1 MINWWKVLLRPVGLP
16 VFIISLPFAFFFAPV
31 TAVGAA
37 FYAGAAFWAYQRERN
52 KALPPGTVEAVH
64 RLPYRRRR
72 KAHLALEYARDIERQ
87 ILALPADVRARLDVD
102 ETDIGTFAGAV
113 VRLYETEGKGNE
125 LAGAGVE
132 GAGETAKAAAAQAE
146 EILAKLKTFQHGLL
160 ALSMTSVQSDLA
172 LAEKRNTEAL
182 AAADELRNALA
193 SADAELQKTLALEG
207 AEGFAALEEPEDTEA
222 LPPGEEEPETG
233 AEGK

>member
-1 MINWWKVLLRPVGLP
+1 MINWWKVLLRPIGLP
-16 VFIISLPFAFFFAPV
+16 VFIISLPFALFFAPV

-87 ILALPADVRARLDVD
+87 ILALPADVRARLNVD

-113 VRLYETEGKGNE
+113 VRLYEAEGKGNE
-125 LAGAGVE
+125 LVKAGIE
-132 GAGETAKAAAAQAE
+132 GAGETARAAAAQAE
-146 EILAKLKTFQHGLL
+146 EILGKLKAFQHGLL
-160 ALSMTSVQSDLA
+160 ALSMTGVQTDLA
-172 LAEKRNTEAL
+172 LAEKRNAEAL
-182 AAADELRNALA
+182 AAADELRAALA

-207 AEGFAALEEPEDTEA
+207 VEGFAALEEPEDAES
-222 LPPGEEEPETG
+222 LPPGEDETD

>member
-1 MINWWKVLLRPVGLP
+1 LINWWKVFLRPIGLP
-16 VFIISLPFAFFFAPV
+16 VFIASLPFALFFAPV

-113 VRLYETEGKGNE
+113 VRLYEAEGKGNE
-125 LAGAGVE
+125 LTKAGVE
-132 GAGETAKAAAAQAE
+132 GAGETARTAAAQAE
-146 EILAKLKTFQHGLL
+146 EILGKLKAFQHGLL
-160 ALSMTSVQSDLA
+160 ALSMTGVRTDLA
-172 LAEKRNTEAL
+172 LAEKRNAEAL
-182 AAADELRNALA
+182 AAADELRAALA
-193 SADAELQKTLALEG
+193 SADEELPKTLALEG
-207 AEGFAALEEPEDTEA
+207 AEGFAALEEPEGAEA
-222 LPPGEEEPETG
+222 LPPGEDETD